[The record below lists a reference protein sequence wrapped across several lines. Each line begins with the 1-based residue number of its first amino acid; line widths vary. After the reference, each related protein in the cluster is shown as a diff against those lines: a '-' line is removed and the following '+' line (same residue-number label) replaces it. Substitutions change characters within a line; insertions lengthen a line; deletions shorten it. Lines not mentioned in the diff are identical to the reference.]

1 LLVTVVPV
9 LGAVLVGRYL
19 LSMRPVDTW
28 GSVCGGMTS
37 SSALAAIRGAA
48 DSSEPT
54 VSYAA
59 SYAVASVL
67 ATLAGQVVVL
77 MM

>member
-1 LLVTVVPV
+1 M
-9 LGAVLVGRYL
+9 GA
-19 LSMRPVDTW
+19 W
-28 GSVCGGMTS
+28 GGVCGGRPG
-37 SSALAAIRGAA
+37 SSALTGIRAVA

-59 SYAVASVL
+59 SYAIASVL

-77 MM
+77 LM